1 MTWVTTVTKVTR
13 VTRLTTVTW
22 VTWVIRVT
30 WVTWVTRVIRVT
42 WVTRVTKVIYHSKF
56 RNVYF
61 SLVHLNN
68 VLSSLACIRLR
79 DYTTVRWTHCSVDK
93 LTWLA
98 DKSTCYLLIKTKK
111 DITYVYRRTGFGTHL
126 FATCRTLDDVP
137 NWRIK
142 IFVRRNEMAT
152 NVEHGRTKRTNVRRP
167 NRTRNIVHDLTDR
180 TNVTD

>member
-30 WVTWVTRVIRVT
+30 WVTWVTSVIRVT

-68 VLSSLACIRLR
+68 VLSSLACTRLR

-111 DITYVYRRTGFGTHL
+111 DITYVY
-126 FATCRTLDDVP
+126 
-137 NWRIK
+137 
-142 IFVRRNEMAT
+142 
-152 NVEHGRTKRTNVRRP
+152 
-167 NRTRNIVHDLTDR
+167 
-180 TNVTD
+180 

>member
-22 VTWVIRVT
+22 VTWV
-30 WVTWVTRVIRVT
+30 TWVTRVIRVT
-42 WVTRVTKVIYHSKF
+42 WVTRMTKVTWVTRVTRLIRVTWVTKVIYHSKF

-68 VLSSLACIRLR
+68 VLSSLACTRLR

-111 DITYVYRRTGFGTHL
+111 DMTYVY
-126 FATCRTLDDVP
+126 
-137 NWRIK
+137 
-142 IFVRRNEMAT
+142 
-152 NVEHGRTKRTNVRRP
+152 
-167 NRTRNIVHDLTDR
+167 
-180 TNVTD
+180 